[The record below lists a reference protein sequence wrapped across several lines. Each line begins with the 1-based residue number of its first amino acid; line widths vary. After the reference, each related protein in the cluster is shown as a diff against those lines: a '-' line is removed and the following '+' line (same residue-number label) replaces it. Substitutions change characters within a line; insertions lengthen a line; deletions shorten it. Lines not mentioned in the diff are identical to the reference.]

1 MSDKNY
7 LLLKDKMGL
16 MMKKFNI
23 FGVHLK
29 IQFLGGWVNEK
40 PILRGEW
47 PKKGGRAWTICRF
60 RSLGGG
66 LGKKEGDVVFEER
79 GVDTSMPTP

>member
-29 IQFLGGWVNEK
+29 IRFLGGWVNEK
-40 PILRGEW
+40 PIF
-47 PKKGGRAWTICRF
+47 IYCRF

>member
-1 MSDKNY
+1 
-7 LLLKDKMGL
+7 MGL

-47 PKKGGRAWTICRF
+47 PKKGGGGHGQFAD
-60 RSLGGG
+60 LG
-66 LGKKEGDVVFEER
+66 V
-79 GVDTSMPTP
+79 